1 MEVTEST
8 KIRLRTRKIKKDH
21 TMTKFYLFLT
31 LVILLLLVAALAPHI
46 VPYDPYAQDLM
57 KALQPP
63 SPEHPLGT
71 DRYGRDMLSRV
82 MMGGQTTIYSA
93 LLLVGIM

>member
-31 LVILLLLVAALAPHI
+31 LVILLLLVRPW
-46 VPYDPYAQDLM
+46 
-57 KALQPP
+57 
-63 SPEHPLGT
+63 HPILFPMIP
-71 DRYGRDMLSRV
+71 MLR
-82 MMGGQTTIYSA
+82 I
-93 LLLVGIM
+93 

>member
-57 KALQPP
+57 KALSPP
-63 SPEHPLGT
+63 VRNIRWGLTG
-71 DRYGRDMLSRV
+71 M
-82 MMGGQTTIYSA
+82 
-93 LLLVGIM
+93 VGICFPG